1 MLKTFIYINMA
12 IKYSLPVAGDPRNLN
27 TERKVNARVQSIRT
41 VGKEEFAK
49 YAARHYGH
57 PMDHIDILAAIE
69 RIQLALVDY
78 LRDGNQVSLGELGTF
93 YSHIDGRS
101 VPMSEY
107 EEKGFHP
114 SRDINDVNVKWKPS
128 AELKSL
134 AQYGPL
140 EFQRCALVEARKEKM
155 RESKIR
161 PDLR

>member
-1 MLKTFIYINMA
+1 M
-12 IKYSLPVAGDPRNLN
+12 KYTITITGNPRKVDG
-27 TERKVNARVQSIRT
+27 ERTVNARVQSIRT

>member
-1 MLKTFIYINMA
+1 MA
-12 IKYSLPVAGDPRNLN
+12 IKFSISESMAPRGANS
-27 TERKVNARVQSIRT
+27 ESKIHARVQSIRT